1 MMREVDITILN
12 GTKTTEVLV
21 LLSGGLDSACCLD
34 FYLDLGKSVEA
45 MHISYGQ
52 AAEAQELIAA
62 ERLSDYYSVRL
73 QKVSWRGLKQKAD
86 GNILGRN
93 AFLVFAALM
102 EKPDSVGIIALGI
115 HSGTEYSDCTQGFV
129 RRISDLLSIY
139 APPRITIG
147 SPFIKWSK
155 GDVFAYARS
164 RKVPIDQTYSC
175 ELGGNVPCGSC
186 ISCVDIRK
194 LLANAL

>member
-1 MMREVDITILN
+1 MMSDVDISILN
-12 GTKTTEVLV
+12 VAKTTEVLV

-34 FYLDLGKSVEA
+34 FYLDLGRSVEA

-52 AAEAQELIAA
+52 AAESQELIAA
-62 ERLSDYYSVRL
+62 ERLSAYYSVRL

-86 GNILGRN
+86 GSILGRN
-93 AFLVFAALM
+93 AFLIFAALM
-102 EKPDSVGIIALGI
+102 EKPDSVETIALGI
-115 HSGTEYSDCTQGFV
+115 HSGTDYSDCTQDFV

-139 APPRITIG
+139 APPRVTIG

-175 ELGGNVPCGSC
+175 ERGGNVPCGSC

-194 LLANAL
+194 LLTNAL